1 MFTAVFGL
9 LLIIWVVVGIDS
21 VAAWEQALID
31 LAQSGPQWVTSLFR
45 FGYAL
50 GLLYVLGLLAAL
62 IAGGK
67 ERRPALRDLVIV
79 AVGSA
84 GLVVLLSLTI
94 SDVWPY
100 VLPEIGL
107 DNPVPRFPDLR
118 VALVTAVLFVIG
130 PHLTRPLRRF
140 GWFVIA
146 ATAIASVGLNYGT
159 PSYTI
164 GSFGVGLLAAGLLLI
179 IEGSPRGYPDPEV
192 VAAAL
197 GRLGAPVQSLE
208 LAPNQ
213 TWGVIRFVG
222 SDDQVR
228 NVDIKVRGRD
238 AYDSQLVAKLWHT
251 LWYRETSRTV
261 SYSRLGAVEHEA
273 LVTGMA
279 ERAGLRVPKVTA
291 VGSASPE
298 VSLISFQGTGGVPLP
313 ENAPADIS
321 DDFLIETWT
330 QVRLLH
336 ERSMSHGSLDTSAVH
351 VGPEGSVI
359 TDFAL
364 GSLAAETADQASDV
378 VELLFSMSLLVG
390 EARAV
395 STALEG
401 LERDRLV
408 AALPYIQVPA
418 VSAAT
423 RHLADKPKKVISA
436 LSSEVAEQAG
446 VEVPEPVK
454 LQRVTLGDLVTVA
467 LIILVGSA
475 LVPLFTSVD
484 YAEIWAILQ
493 SGNWALLVLA
503 FLVGHAQF
511 IVQATATMFVVPMTL
526 PFWPL
531 LTLQTASQFISLAV
545 PSAAGRA
552 AMNMAFLRKFG
563 VSVTE
568 AVAQG
573 AIDGFSAF
581 LIQVVIMILAVVVGD
596 VDLNLDIDTSEV
608 RWLRLLG
615 VIVLVVIGVVVAI
628 IKVPK
633 LHDKVMPVVT
643 SAWAALLVVFKQPN
657 RALGLLGSNFLYWN
671 TLGLTLWLILEAIGA
686 DIPYGS
692 ALFIAAGSNLLVGIM
707 PVPGGVGVAEATIT
721 ALLVLFG
728 VEESVAFAATIVF
741 RVITFYLPAVEGFF
755 GARWLE
761 QHGYI

>member
-1 MFTAVFGL
+1 MS
-9 LLIIWVVVGIDS
+9 DPK
-21 VAAWEQALID
+21 
-31 LAQSGPQWVTSLFR
+31 GP
-45 FGYAL
+45 
-50 GLLYVLGLLAAL
+50 
-62 IAGGK
+62 
-67 ERRPALRDLVIV
+67 
-79 AVGSA
+79 
-84 GLVVLLSLTI
+84 
-94 SDVWPY
+94 
-100 VLPEIGL
+100 
-107 DNPVPRFPDLR
+107 
-118 VALVTAVLFVIG
+118 
-130 PHLTRPLRRF
+130 
-140 GWFVIA
+140 
-146 ATAIASVGLNYGT
+146 
-159 PSYTI
+159 
-164 GSFGVGLLAAGLLLI
+164 
-179 IEGSPRGYPDPEV
+179 
-192 VAAAL
+192 
-197 GRLGAPVQSLE
+197 
-208 LAPNQ
+208 
-213 TWGVIRFVG
+213 
-222 SDDQVR
+222 
-228 NVDIKVRGRD
+228 
-238 AYDSQLVAKLWHT
+238 
-251 LWYRETSRTV
+251 
-261 SYSRLGAVEHEA
+261 
-273 LVTGMA
+273 
-279 ERAGLRVPKVTA
+279 
-291 VGSASPE
+291 
-298 VSLISFQGTGGVPLP
+298 
-313 ENAPADIS
+313 
-321 DDFLIETWT
+321 
-330 QVRLLH
+330 
-336 ERSMSHGSLDTSAVH
+336 
-351 VGPEGSVI
+351 VI

-493 SGNWALLVLA
+493 SGNWAVLVLA

-608 RWLRLLG
+608 RWLAILG

-671 TLGLTLWLILEAIGA
+671 ALGLTLWLILEAIGA

>member
-1 MFTAVFGL
+1 L
-9 LLIIWVVVGIDS
+9 LLIIWVVIGIAS
-21 VAAWEQALID
+21 VAPWEQALID
-31 LAQSGPQWVTSLFR
+31 LAGSSPQWVTSLFR

-50 GLLYVLGLLAAL
+50 SLLYVIGLLVAL
-62 IAGGK
+62 LAGGK
-67 ERRPALRDLVIV
+67 QRRPALRDLVIV

-84 GLVVLLSLTI
+84 GVVVLLALTI

-118 VALVTAVLFVIG
+118 VAFVTAVLLVVG

-146 ATAIASVGLNYGT
+146 ATAVGSVGLNYGT
-159 PSYTI
+159 PSFTI
-164 GSFGVGLLAAGLLLI
+164 GSFGVGLLSAGLLLV
-179 IEGSPRGYPDPEV
+179 IEGSPNGYPDPEV
-192 VAAAL
+192 VASAL
-197 GRLGAPVQSLE
+197 ARLGAPVRSLE
-208 LAPNQ
+208 LAPYQ
-213 TWGVIRFVG
+213 TWGVIRFAG
-222 SDDQVR
+222 SDPNGND
-228 NVDIKVRGRD
+228 VDIKVHGRD

-273 LVTGMA
+273 LMTGMA
-279 ERAGLRVPKVTA
+279 QQAGLRVPQVTA
-291 VGSASPE
+291 VGSADSE

-313 ENAPADIS
+313 ENAVADIS
-321 DDFLIETWT
+321 DDFLIETWR

-336 ERSMSHGSLDTSAVH
+336 ERSMSHGSLDASAVH
-351 VGPEGSVI
+351 VGSEGSVI

-378 VELLFSMSLLVG
+378 VELLFSLSLLVG
-390 EARAV
+390 EERAV
-395 STALEG
+395 STALQG
-401 LERDRLV
+401 LGSDRLV
-408 AALPYIQVPA
+408 AALPYVQVPA
-418 VSAAT
+418 VSSAT
-423 RHLADKPKKVISA
+423 RHLAEKPKKVISE
-436 LSSEVAEQAG
+436 LSSEVADQAG

-454 LQRVTLGDLVTVA
+454 LQRVTLGDLVTVG

-475 LVPLFTSVD
+475 IVPLFTSVD
-484 YAEIWAILQ
+484 YAEIWAVLQ

-503 FLVGHAQF
+503 LLVGHSQF

-531 LTLQTASQFISLAV
+531 LTLQTASQFVSLAV

-581 LIQVVIMILAVVVGD
+581 LIQMVIMILAVVTGD
-596 VDLNLDIDTSEV
+596 VDLNLDIDTSDV
-608 RWLRLLG
+608 QWLAILG

-628 IKVPK
+628 MKIPK
-633 LHDKVMPVVT
+633 LHDNVVPVVK
-643 SAWAALLVVFKQPN
+643 SAWAALLVVFKQPS
-657 RALGLLGSNFLYWN
+657 RALGLLGSNFIYWN
-671 TLGLTLWLILEAIGA
+671 VLGLTLWLILEAIGA
-686 DIPYGS
+686 DVAYGS

-728 VEESVAFAATIVF
+728 VEESVAFTATIVF
-741 RVITFYLPAVEGFF
+741 RVITFYLPALEGFF
-755 GARWLE
+755 GSRWLE
-761 QHGYI
+761 RHGYI